1 MNTGQLT
8 TSLNFRIVVNIV
20 AGATSV
26 DEFLLLEDAEFLKFA
41 RSADDLPQVIAWVRE
56 NY

>member
-1 MNTGQLT
+1 MDTGQLT
-8 TSLNFRIVVNIV
+8 TSLNLRIVVNIV

>member
-1 MNTGQLT
+1 MDTGQLT
-8 TSLNFRIVVNIV
+8 TSLNLRIVVNIV

-41 RSADDLPQVIAWVRE
+41 RSADDLTQVIAWVRE